1 MTLKLTNTLSGKLE
15 CFIPRDPNKVTMY
28 VCGPTVYNYS
38 HIGNARPAVIFDVL
52 FRLLQDKFGSVFY
65 ARNYTDVDDKINDK
79 ASAEGVDID
88 VITNKYIDAYERDMS
103 ALGVLSPNFEPRVTE
118 NIEPIVEMIDRLV
131 DQGFAYFSKGHVL
144 FEVEK
149 FKDYG
154 RLSGR
159 DIDDMIAGARV
170 EVAPYKKNPA
180 DFVLWKPS
188 EGGAPGWKSRWGL
201 GRPGW
206 HIECSA
212 MINDVYGDY
221 VDIHGGGADLIFP
234 HHENEIAQSTCFNQ
248 GSPFCS
254 YWIHNG
260 HLTVEG
266 RKMSK
271 SLGNVV
277 LIKDLLEKHSG
288 EVVRYALLGA
298 HYRQP
303 LDWSQGNIVKAKKS
317 LERLYR
323 VFEIVKDLKTDDEFP
338 NENRVRLA
346 LDNDLNTA
354 DALAELHGISK
365 EIRSETSLRKRKTL
379 KAEFVAGG
387 NLLGLF
393 QRQQQMFCG
402 PSADKEDSDLIAGLI
417 AEREQARKKGK
428 FDIAD
433 RIRNELTAKGII
445 LEDRPDGTIWYRDDK

>member
-15 CFIPRDPNKVTMY
+15 YFSPRDPNQVTMY

-52 FRLLQDKFGSVFY
+52 FRLLRNKFGSVFY
-65 ARNYTDVDDKINDK
+65 ARNYTDVDDKINDM
-79 ASAEGVDID
+79 ADAEGVDID
-88 VITNKYIDAYERDMS
+88 VVTNKFIDAYKRDMS
-103 ALGVLSPNFEPRVTE
+103 ALGVLPPHFEPRVTE
-118 NIEPIVEMIDRLV
+118 NIEPIITMIARLV
-131 DQGFAYFSKGHVL
+131 AQGFAYFAEGHVL

-149 FKDYG
+149 FSDYG
-154 RLSGR
+154 NLSGR
-159 DIDDMIAGARV
+159 NIDDMIAGSRV
-170 EVAPYKKNPA
+170 EIAPYKKNPA

-188 EGGAPGWKSRWGL
+188 GGGVPGWKSQWGF

-212 MINDVYGDY
+212 MINNLFGKHI
-221 VDIHGGGADLIFP
+221 DIHGGGADLIFP

-248 GSPFCS
+248 GSQFCS
-254 YWIHNG
+254 HWIHNG

-271 SLGNVV
+271 SLGNVI
-277 LIKDLLEKHSG
+277 LIKDLLEQYSG
-288 EVVRYALLGA
+288 EVVRYALLAA

-303 LDWSQGNIVKAKKS
+303 LDWSQGSLVKAKKS
-317 LERLYR
+317 LVRLYR
-323 VFEIVKDLKTDDEFP
+323 AFELVNDVETEGEHPEK
-338 NENRVRLA
+338 NRIQLA
-346 LDNDLNTA
+346 LANDLNTA
-354 DALAELHGISK
+354 EALAELHGISK
-365 EIRSETSLRKRKTL
+365 EIRSENSQQKLKIL

-387 NLLGLF
+387 SLLGLF
-393 QRQQQMFCG
+393 QQQPRMLATWG
-402 PSADKEDSDLIAGLI
+402 DDKEDSHFITNRI

-433 RIRNELTAKGII
+433 RIRDELTAKGVI
-445 LEDRPDGTIWYRDDK
+445 LEDRPDGTIWYRGEE